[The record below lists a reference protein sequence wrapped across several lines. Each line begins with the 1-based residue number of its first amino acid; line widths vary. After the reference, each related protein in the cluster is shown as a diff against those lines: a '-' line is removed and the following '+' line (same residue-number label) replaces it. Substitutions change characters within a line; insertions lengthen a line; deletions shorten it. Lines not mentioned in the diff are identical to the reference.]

1 MKRYFARHLALLMI
15 IFSMFGAA
23 CSERQM
29 DDAMLTARI
38 KTRMAVD
45 GRVSPTR
52 VTVDTLKGN
61 VTLSGEVPTQ
71 EEKIAAE
78 DVASKVE
85 GVSGV
90 SNQIIVNP
98 AVAGT
103 WIPSGA
109 ELKRKAETA
118 VGNVGQGVRVGAENA
133 LLLGEVKTR
142 LAAAGFG
149 SVGVDV
155 DRGVVTLKGETS
167 NERDRIAAE
176 AIAEKVNG
184 VEKVDNQLTI
194 KKPPP
199 PAPTRPPCPTH
210 SPSNSPGRRN

>member
-1 MKRYFARHLALLMI
+1 MI

-118 VGNVGQGVRVGAENA
+118 VGNVGQGVKVGAENA

-176 AIAEKVNG
+176 AITEKVNG

-199 PAPTRPPCPTH
+199 PAPTTTPCPSH
-210 SPSNSPGRRN
+210 SPDNSPGRRR